1 MTTSKLLHVFTFF
14 IGHYAPCKIEFDNLV
29 EAKRAEFVINS
40 RTKGSI
46 IRSQSED
53 KHPPPAWRPKGQLV
67 AHLHEHQV
75 QQEN

>member
-1 MTTSKLLHVFTFF
+1 MTKHHQIIALLTLT
-14 IGHYAPCKIEFDNLV
+14 IGHYAPCKIEFDNLL
-29 EAKRAEFVINS
+29 ETKRAEFMINS
-40 RTKGSI
+40 RTRSSI

-75 QQEN
+75 R